1 MAMSVMTKKTIYLN
15 QDYIDRAIKIF
26 RVKTEKEAVNKSLEL
41 AVIDDEI
48 IQVHK
53 EIGGRR
59 EIEKVFE

>member
-1 MAMSVMTKKTIYLN
+1 MSAMTKKTIYLN

-53 EIGGRR
+53 EIGGRG
-59 EIEKVFE
+59 EIEKVFK

>member
-1 MAMSVMTKKTIYLN
+1 MSAMTKKTIYLN
-15 QDYIDRAIKIF
+15 QDYINRAIKIF
-26 RVKTEKEAVNKSLEL
+26 RVKTEKDAVNKSLEL

-53 EIGGRR
+53 EIGGRG

>member
-1 MAMSVMTKKTIYLN
+1 MSAMTKKTIYLN

-53 EIGGRR
+53 EIGGRG

>member
-1 MAMSVMTKKTIYLN
+1 MSAMTKKTIYLN

-53 EIGGRR
+53 EIGGRG
-59 EIEKVFE
+59 EIEKVW